1 MSFVID
7 PPLLVASG
15 AAIEAVSGR
24 DEAAARRLRGGVVA
38 LFVLVS
44 LALYANLPGLGR
56 LWRPFGSRSG
66 REFML
71 TSGLAPID
79 ERKITPARHAAAL
92 SLFTLYPLWIRLG
105 SALVRAAR
113 SV

>member
-7 PPLLVASG
+7 PPLLVVSG
-15 AAIEAVSGR
+15 AAIEAVAGD
-24 DEAAARRLRGGVVA
+24 DEASARRLRGGVAA
-38 LFVLVS
+38 LFALVS

-71 TSGLAPID
+71 TSGLAPV
-79 ERKITPARHAAAL
+79 EEEKITPAGHAAAL
-92 SLFTLYPLWIRLG
+92 SLFALYPLWVRLG
-105 SALVRAAR
+105 SALVRTAR
-113 SV
+113 SA

>member
-15 AAIEAVSGR
+15 AAIEAVAGE
-24 DEAAARRLRGGVVA
+24 DEATAQRLRGGVVA

-44 LALYANLPGLGR
+44 LALYANVPGLGR

-71 TSGLAPID
+71 TSGLARID
-79 ERKITPARHAAAL
+79 EGRIAARQHAGAL
-92 SLFTLYPLWIRLG
+92 SLFLLYPLWVRLG
-105 SALVRAAR
+105 SALVRVAR
-113 SV
+113 SA